1 MEEVARADCVSVGL
15 GVRAGAGTCP
25 LRDLAESLATAQA
38 KKNWMQPF
46 LCRKSDCSAVRARGA
61 SGEWLVGV
69 GRSGFRVPEPPPTPV
84 RWWFC
89 RLWALSALQTL
100 LLLPLGFLVLPL
112 IYVALAKP
120 DAIGP
125 GLQSLG
131 SNSVFRRLRYTL
143 SPLLELR
150 VRGLLP
156 A

>member
-1 MEEVARADCVSVGL
+1 MAL
-15 GVRAGAGTCP
+15 GEGG
-25 LRDLAESLATAQA
+25 
-38 KKNWMQPF
+38 
-46 LCRKSDCSAVRARGA
+46 
-61 SGEWLVGV
+61 
-69 GRSGFRVPEPPPTPV
+69 SGFRSRSHRPPV
-84 RWWFC
+84 VCWFC

-112 IYVALAKP
+112 IYLLLARP

-131 SNSVFRRLRYTL
+131 SDAVFRRLRYTL

-150 VRGLLP
+150 ARGLLP